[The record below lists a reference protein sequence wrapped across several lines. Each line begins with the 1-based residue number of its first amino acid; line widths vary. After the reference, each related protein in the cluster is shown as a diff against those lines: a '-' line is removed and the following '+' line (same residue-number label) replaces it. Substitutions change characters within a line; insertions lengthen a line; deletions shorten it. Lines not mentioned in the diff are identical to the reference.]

1 MLEEYISNHYLRAL
15 IILITIFVVVRIVAF
30 IMEKV
35 LTRLT
40 SKTKTNLDDKLIQG
54 ASKPIT
60 ALAFLLG
67 LRIALIELPLTENL
81 SKIFAEIVY
90 SFIVIS
96 IAFLIYGVIDTLFIV
111 SWRKFT
117 SKTKSDIDDSLASL
131 ISGLLKAIIFVFTLI
146 YILEGWGVEIGP
158 FLAGLGIGGIAIA
171 FALQSSLG
179 NIFGGVSMILDKSV
193 RVGDVV
199 NLEDGTSGTVHH
211 VGIRSTRIKTFDNHL
226 VIVPNGK
233 LSESMIQN
241 IDQPEPKQRI
251 TIPFSVAYGSNVD
264 KVKRLVLN
272 EIKKVKHF
280 SKEPAPVVRFM
291 EMGDSALIFK
301 AFFYIDNFIN
311 KNESID
317 DANTRIYNTL
327 NKNKIEIPFP
337 QMDVHLKKK

>member
-1 MLEEYISNHYLRAL
+1 MFEEYVSNHYLRAG
-15 IILITIFVVVRIVAF
+15 IILITIFIVVRLIAF
-30 IMEKV
+30 IIEKV
-35 LTRLT
+35 ISKLT
-40 SKTKTNLDDKLIQG
+40 SKTKTTIDDKIVQSL
-54 ASKPIT
+54 SKPIT
-60 ALAFLLG
+60 SLAFLFG
-67 LRIALIELPLTENL
+67 LRIALIELPLAENL
-81 SKIFAEIVY
+81 SRIFTEIVY
-90 SFIVIS
+90 SLMIVS
-96 IAFLIYGVIDTLFIV
+96 VAFLIYGIIDALFLV

-131 ISGLLKAIIFVFTLI
+131 VSGLLKAIISVFTLI
-146 YILEGWGVEIGP
+146 YILEVWGVEIGP

-171 FALQSSLG
+171 FALQSSLS

-199 NLEDGTSGTVHH
+199 NLYDGTSGTVHY

-251 TIPFSVAYGSNVD
+251 TIPFSVAYGSNVET
-264 KVKRLVLN
+264 VKKLVLN
-272 EIKKVKHF
+272 EIKKIKHF

-301 AFFYIDNFIN
+301 AFFYIDNFLN

-317 DANTRIYNTL
+317 DANTRIYNIL